1 VLLAFGY
8 NSQDT
13 VPILTWPLE
22 SEWLIEN
29 YLVTTI
35 STNFLM
41 QMSIQSL
48 DIPYDDDPTQ
58 TSSDNESIGT
68 DYSIEVVED
77 DPSGQTA

>member
-1 VLLAFGY
+1 
-8 NSQDT
+8 
-13 VPILTWPLE
+13 
-22 SEWLIEN
+22 
-29 YLVTTI
+29 
-35 STNFLM
+35 
-41 QMSIQSL
+41 MSIQSL